1 MSRETENLVTVHKA
15 YSEIEAIS
23 VRAMLESAGIEA
35 AVRSRQIPM
44 YDGIAKVYNPIWGYV
59 QVLQSDQ
66 ARARRL
72 VDEYLAEVEG
82 EGEEK

>member
-1 MSRETENLVTVHKA
+1 MSRDTEDLVTVHKA

-59 QVLQSDQ
+59 QVLQSDLP
-66 ARARRL
+66 RARRL

-82 EGEEK
+82 DGE

>member
-59 QVLQSDQ
+59 QVLQSDLP
-66 ARARRL
+66 RARRL

-82 EGEEK
+82 EGEGE

>member
-1 MSRETENLVTVHKA
+1 MSREAENLVTVHKA

-59 QVLQSDQ
+59 QVLQSDLP
-66 ARARRL
+66 RARRL

-82 EGEEK
+82 EGEGE

>member
-1 MSRETENLVTVHKA
+1 MSRDSESLVTVHKA

-44 YDGIAKVYNPIWGYV
+44 YDGIAKLYNPIWGYV
-59 QVLQSDQ
+59 QVLQSDLPK
-66 ARARRL
+66 ARRL
-72 VDEYLAEVEG
+72 VQEYLSEVGDGGG
-82 EGEEK
+82 E

>member
-1 MSRETENLVTVHKA
+1 LSRETENLVTVHKA

-59 QVLQSDQ
+59 QVLQSDLP
-66 ARARRL
+66 RARRL

-82 EGEEK
+82 EGEGE

>member
-59 QVLQSDQ
+59 QVLQSDLS
-66 ARARRL
+66 RARRL

-82 EGEEK
+82 EGDRE

>member
-1 MSRETENLVTVHKA
+1 MHLSRDTEDLVTVHKA

-59 QVLQSDQ
+59 QVLQSDLP
-66 ARARRL
+66 RARRL

-82 EGEEK
+82 DGE